1 MRILVVH
8 NRYQLPGGE
17 DSVVEQ
23 EIAMLRHAGHE
34 VITYSRSNDE
44 VQLLA
49 LRGQLLL
56 PLRAVWARDT
66 VRDVQS
72 LVRQSSP
79 DVVHVHN
86 THFMISPSVYHACK
100 SLGVPVVQTVH
111 NYRLVCPNALLL
123 RDGHVCEDCL
133 GKTPPWPGVVHAC
146 YRSSRLQTAMVA
158 TVLTFHR
165 LRRTWQEQVDLYIAL
180 TDFGR
185 QKLIEGGLPARKIA
199 VKPNFVYPDPGA
211 GEGDG
216 HYALFV
222 GRLSPEKG
230 IAVLLQAWQLLQG
243 RLPLKAVGDGPLAH
257 EVRAASGRLRGVEV
271 VGHLPLP
278 EVNALMGR
286 AACVIMPSVCY
297 EGCPRVVIEALACGT
312 PVVASA
318 IGALAE
324 LVGDEQVGL
333 RFRPGD
339 ANDLA
344 AKVEWLLDH
353 PQEVVRMRREAR
365 AEYLAK
371 YTAERNHELLM
382 ALYAQAVQG
391 SHA

>member
-1 MRILVVH
+1 
-8 NRYQLPGGE
+8 
-17 DSVVEQ
+17 
-23 EIAMLRHAGHE
+23 MLRHAGHE
-34 VITYSRSNDE
+34 VVTYSRSNDE

-72 LVRQSSP
+72 IVRQSSP
-79 DVVHVHN
+79 DVAHVHN
-86 THFMISPSVYHACK
+86 THFMISPSVYHASK

-111 NYRLVCPNALLL
+111 NYRLICPNALLL
-123 RDGHVCEDCL
+123 RDGHVCENCL

-146 YRSSRLQTAMVA
+146 YRGSRLQTAMVA

-180 TDFGR
+180 TDFSR
-185 QKLIEGGLPARKIA
+185 QKLIAGGFPAGKIA

-230 IAVLLQAWQLLQG
+230 IAVLLRAWQLLQG
-243 RLPLKAVGDGPLAH
+243 RLPLKVVGDGPLAH
-257 EVRAASGRLRGVEV
+257 EVRAASGQLQGVEV

-286 AACVIMPSVCY
+286 ATCVIMPSVCY
-297 EGCPRVVIEALACGT
+297 EGCPRVALESLACGT
-312 PVVASA
+312 PIVASD

-324 LVGDEQVGL
+324 LVGDERGGL

-344 AKVEWLLDH
+344 VRVQWLLDH
-353 PQEVVRMRREAR
+353 PQEMVRMRREAR

-382 ALYAQAVQG
+382 ALYAQAAQG

>member
-111 NYRLVCPNALLL
+111 NCRLVCPNALLL

-133 GKTPPWPGVVHAC
+133 GK
-146 YRSSRLQTAMVA
+146 
-158 TVLTFHR
+158 
-165 LRRTWQEQVDLYIAL
+165 IA
-180 TDFGR
+180 
-185 QKLIEGGLPARKIA
+185 A
-199 VKPNFVYPDPGA
+199 VC
-211 GEGDG
+211 
-216 HYALFV
+216 
-222 GRLSPEKG
+222 
-230 IAVLLQAWQLLQG
+230 QG
-243 RLPLKAVGDGPLAH
+243 
-257 EVRAASGRLRGVEV
+257 
-271 VGHLPLP
+271 
-278 EVNALMGR
+278 
-286 AACVIMPSVCY
+286 
-297 EGCPRVVIEALACGT
+297 
-312 PVVASA
+312 
-318 IGALAE
+318 
-324 LVGDEQVGL
+324 
-333 RFRPGD
+333 
-339 ANDLA
+339 
-344 AKVEWLLDH
+344 
-353 PQEVVRMRREAR
+353 
-365 AEYLAK
+365 
-371 YTAERNHELLM
+371 
-382 ALYAQAVQG
+382 
-391 SHA
+391 